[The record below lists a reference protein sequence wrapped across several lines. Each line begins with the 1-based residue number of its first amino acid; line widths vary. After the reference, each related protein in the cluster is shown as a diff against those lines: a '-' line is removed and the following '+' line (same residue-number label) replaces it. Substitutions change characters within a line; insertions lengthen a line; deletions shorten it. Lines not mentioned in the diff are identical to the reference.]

1 LTTPPDWFENRFM
14 ADLQAQL
21 PRVRKITPR
30 TTRWA
35 QVRTQGKSR
44 FVWYYGVLGI
54 GVPIAIFKICLDLS
68 QRGGEFPVLNL
79 LLNAI
84 LLPICGLLVGFLT
97 WSISERRYQSRHRSP
112 DSEQIGKIV

>member
-1 LTTPPDWFENRFM
+1 MSE
-14 ADLQAQL
+14 LQTGL
-21 PRVRKITPR
+21 SKRRKPTPR

-68 QRGGEFPVLNL
+68 QRGNEFPVLNV
-79 LLNAI
+79 LLNAA
-84 LLPICGLLVGFLT
+84 LLPLCGLLVGFLT
-97 WSISERRYQSRHRSP
+97 WSISERRYQDRHRSP
-112 DSEQIGKIV
+112 DSEQIGKVV